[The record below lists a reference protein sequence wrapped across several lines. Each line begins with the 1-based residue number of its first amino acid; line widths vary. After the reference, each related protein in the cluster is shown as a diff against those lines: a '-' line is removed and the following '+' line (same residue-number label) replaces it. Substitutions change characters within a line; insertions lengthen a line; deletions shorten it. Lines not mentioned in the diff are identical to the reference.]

1 MDSFRKLDVPAGEG
15 SSKGTNAVDPA
26 YDFPEDFWERA
37 FSPNGTF
44 PYKTGEDAKD
54 TTTVVN
60 TTASG
65 KWLTDLW
72 ELFWRLTITECST
85 ARDFTSQ
92 QKRQVGQLG
101 DEGEIFTPLVVIKK
115 YPYTSIG
122 NENRQ
127 KVWYTQA
134 VSLPL
139 LMFEKVAEAF
149 FDQGKLM
156 ENNTW
161 DL

>member
-26 YDFPEDFWERA
+26 YDFPDDFWERA

-72 ELFWRLTITECST
+72 ELF
-85 ARDFTSQ
+85 
-92 QKRQVGQLG
+92 
-101 DEGEIFTPLVVIKK
+101 
-115 YPYTSIG
+115 
-122 NENRQ
+122 
-127 KVWYTQA
+127 
-134 VSLPL
+134 
-139 LMFEKVAEAF
+139 
-149 FDQGKLM
+149 
-156 ENNTW
+156 
-161 DL
+161 